1 MAFCATEYN
10 KDQWGANEVVT
21 AIYFSQDWRRILHTN
36 ILVYVKQL
44 TVFFHTTLQ
53 FWTLQG
59 IFLSSWLFILE
70 TEKAILSE
78 GKLLTQSEGKLLTL
92 FLPN

>member
-1 MAFCATEYN
+1 M
-10 KDQWGANEVVT
+10 
-21 AIYFSQDWRRILHTN
+21 
-36 ILVYVKQL
+36 
-44 TVFFHTTLQ
+44 TLQ